1 MAGISSKAA
10 GKLENKY
17 GYNGKEKQTKEFS
30 DGSGLEWLDYGGRL
44 YDPQIGRWHVLDPM
58 ADKYYSLSPYSYCA
72 NNPIKYIDP
81 DGKEIKPAIVKSYTG
96 PNNPKSVDQIAN
108 TVYTGI
114 STVRNKETGKIDVN
128 INISAIYTPLM
139 QGGNKSRLEKENP
152 GLIKEVNAHEE
163 GHQDQIMKAANS
175 EISVNLII
183 NGKSKTYTGKVDDV
197 ITQGTKDFENDSRAL
212 FGKKL
217 AGGEIKSQDDVKA
230 FTAERDKAY
239 DQFVNNAGDAVGD
252 NIKKMY
258 PPGTD
263 APEEDA
269 NRSAQKKLNGNVPYL
284 SEEKKIKVNGKPIN
298 N

>member
-139 QGGNKSRLEKENP
+139 
-152 GLIKEVNAHEE
+152 
-163 GHQDQIMKAANS
+163 
-175 EISVNLII
+175 
-183 NGKSKTYTGKVDDV
+183 
-197 ITQGTKDFENDSRAL
+197 
-212 FGKKL
+212 
-217 AGGEIKSQDDVKA
+217 
-230 FTAERDKAY
+230 
-239 DQFVNNAGDAVGD
+239 
-252 NIKKMY
+252 
-258 PPGTD
+258 
-263 APEEDA
+263 
-269 NRSAQKKLNGNVPYL
+269 
-284 SEEKKIKVNGKPIN
+284 
-298 N
+298 

>member
-1 MAGISSKAA
+1 
-10 GKLENKY
+10 
-17 GYNGKEKQTKEFS
+17 
-30 DGSGLEWLDYGGRL
+30 
-44 YDPQIGRWHVLDPM
+44 
-58 ADKYYSLSPYSYCA
+58 
-72 NNPIKYIDP
+72 
-81 DGKEIKPAIVKSYTG
+81 
-96 PNNPKSVDQIAN
+96 
-108 TVYTGI
+108 
-114 STVRNKETGKIDVN
+114 
-128 INISAIYTPLM
+128 
-139 QGGNKSRLEKENP
+139 
-152 GLIKEVNAHEE
+152 
-163 GHQDQIMKAANS
+163 MKAANS